1 MLVNQAL
8 AAADLLERQ
17 GVRTEC

>member
-1 MLVNQAL
+1 MVNQAL